1 MFEIKISLTHSFT
14 VTHLFL
20 ADMWPYYRIQNGFIV
35 IVNSAHNRIKSTA
48 LFGATSQDIE
58 QKQ

>member
-1 MFEIKISLTHSFT
+1 MFEIKISLTRSFT

-35 IVNSAHNRIKSTA
+35 IVNSVYNGIKSAT

-58 QKQ
+58 